1 MVTVTLK
8 EARRR
13 LGQLVDAAA
22 RGEEVMIT
30 RRGRRAARLRPA
42 ADEPLPPLP
51 NLDEFRASLNVSG
64 SLTDSL
70 LDMRDEERN

>member
-8 EARRR
+8 DARQR

-22 RGEEVMIT
+22 RGEEIVIT
-30 RRGRRAARLRPA
+30 RRGRRAARLRPVA
-42 ADEPLPPLP
+42 EDALPPLP
-51 NLDEFRASLNVSG
+51 NLDKFRASLHVSG

-70 LDMRDEERN
+70 LGMRDEERD